1 MRWAQ
6 WGVPTQTLALNIHPV
21 AIPRM
26 QLTLTGR
33 ISPAFDPSLRGARR
47 IDLGREAWL
56 DHAPEF
62 LSGHELVFDEL
73 RAAARWRVGTRTMY
87 DRVVEVPRM
96 TAALP
101 PAGVFRPLLDDLAA
115 ALSARYGHAM
125 TSVSLALYRD
135 GDDSV
140 AWHGDRH
147 GRSMPQAMVATLS
160 LGGPR
165 RFLMRPKGGGPSRSF
180 RLGWGDLMVMGG
192 AAQRTWEHCVPK
204 PRGPA
209 NPRIS
214 VMFRN
219 FVDDPE

>member
-1 MRWAQ
+1 MIEGDAVGGQ
-6 WGVPTQTLALNIHPV
+6 AVLT
-21 AIPRM
+21 AI
-26 QLTLTGR
+26 
-33 ISPAFDPSLRGARR
+33 
-47 IDLGREAWL
+47 
-56 DHAPEF
+56 
-62 LSGHELVFDEL
+62 
-73 RAAARWRVGTRTMY
+73 
-87 DRVVEVPRM
+87 
-96 TAALP
+96 
-101 PAGVFRPLLDDLAA
+101 LAA
-115 ALSARYGHAM
+115 IGHRQAQ
-125 TSVSLALYRD
+125 VAHAAQLAVDQGAGLGGTNHKWTRRPR
-135 GDDSV
+135 G
-140 AWHGDRH
+140 HRIRCG
-147 GRSMPQAMVATLS
+147 GVATLS